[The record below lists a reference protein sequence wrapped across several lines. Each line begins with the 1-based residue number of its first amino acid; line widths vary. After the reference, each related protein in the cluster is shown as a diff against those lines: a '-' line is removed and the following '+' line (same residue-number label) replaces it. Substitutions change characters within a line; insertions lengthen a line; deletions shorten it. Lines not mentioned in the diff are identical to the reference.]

1 MSGVVSLSELSD
13 DVDLQ
18 DAVHSTSDRR
28 ECSPTVV
35 QVFRD
40 GQPPRGRVSRRAE
53 ALTMNAHISYLWRGV
68 RLSAT
73 LADAEVELRS
83 SSFSPFPRSRSF
95 APQGGESNAEHLKAW
110 FTHSPLLQPENKQAI
125 EHGPNAAR
133 LHGRPS
139 ITALQRNVSIE
150 SHLSRISPTHPRSL
164 AQRLSRATPS
174 RHATARAGDP
184 GSADCELLLFPDS
197 SPNQVRWVPFQKMQ
211 LLPWERGASRHFVQE
226 CPESGPGKYKQ
237 EKTQWHSTPTKSR

>member
-1 MSGVVSLSELSD
+1 MSGHAQVRKMLTRISQPQKD
-13 DVDLQ
+13 DGL
-18 DAVHSTSDRR
+18 
-28 ECSPTVV
+28 C
-35 QVFRD
+35 
-40 GQPPRGRVSRRAE
+40 RA
-53 ALTMNAHISYLWRGV
+53 
-68 RLSAT
+68 
-73 LADAEVELRS
+73 LADAERELRS
-83 SSFSPFPRSRSF
+83 SSFSLSPRSTSF
-95 APQGGESNAEHLKAW
+95 ARQGGESNAEHLRAW
-110 FTHSPLLQPENKQAI
+110 STHSLLLPENKQAI
-125 EHGPNAAR
+125 EHGPTAVR

-139 ITALQRNVSIE
+139 ITVLQRNVSAE
-150 SHLSRISPTHPRSL
+150 GHLSRIFPAHPRSL
-164 AQRLSRATPS
+164 ARRFSRATPP